1 MPNGGWNP
9 RIWILLK
16 ASPEKSLQDSASIQ
30 YNQPQKLRFCIDLLS
45 QNEPKPHRKNPKMLI
60 LLKASFKKRH
70 PMDVGSINWNPKVC
84 ISLRASSGKKSTHID
99 APPILGFRLKN
110 SWHSLLIT
118 AQNPRKESVQCILAR
133 GVVGLYEYIVNRIS
147 CQDTHHARQHIYN
160 TFNTQYHEIN
170 HAMQTDTNNNMDAT
184 AHVLM
189 WSSTRNLMRMPCR
202 RTAMPS
208 LLYARVVQ
216 KRNKL

>member
-16 ASPEKSLQDSASIQ
+16 ASPEKSFQDSASIQ

-84 ISLRASSGKKSTHID
+84 ISLRASSGKKIDSHRCAPNTWVSLEELLTFTSQNSPEPKKRKCSMHLSTRSRGLVWVYCEQNLMPRHTSRKATHI
-99 APPILGFRLKN
+99 
-110 SWHSLLIT
+110 
-118 AQNPRKESVQCILAR
+118 Q
-133 GVVGLYEYIVNRIS
+133 
-147 CQDTHHARQHIYN
+147 YN
-160 TFNTQYHEIN
+160 QYTIPW
-170 HAMQTDTNNNMDAT
+170 D
-184 AHVLM
+184 
-189 WSSTRNLMRMPCR
+189 
-202 RTAMPS
+202 
-208 LLYARVVQ
+208 
-216 KRNKL
+216 